1 MASDMIG
8 TLNYMSPEQLK
19 ETETGSKVVKVGKWT
34 DTWSLGCILYM
45 MTYGTLPF
53 QNFKVRKHAFST
65 L

>member
-34 DTWSLGCILYM
+34 DTWSLGCILYLM
-45 MTYGTLPF
+45 AYGTLPF
-53 QNFKVRKHAFST
+53 QNYKV
-65 L
+65 